1 MDSPLKGEDLA
12 YFVDNSSPYTYLDR
26 GSEILIT
33 PTPNTLTNVM
43 KLFLDTAIVSDIE
56 ERVSTGLIDGITT
69 NPTLSRKSGRDPWKV
84 YRDIIELGV
93 DDLSIEVYGE
103 SYDELLKNSL
113 TVNENYGN
121 VATIKLPCTIDGL
134 KVCKYLRNIGIRV
147 NMTLVFSVSQ
157 ALLCGLAGAMY
168 VSPFIGRMDDNSLD
182 GMKLIN
188 DISNVFKKQFINTL
202 ILAASVRD
210 AQSVGVAFGLGA
222 DICTVPPKVFDDM
235 AKHVLTDKGL
245 EQFNADFLA

>member
-1 MDSPLKGEDLA
+1 
-12 YFVDNSSPYTYLDR
+12 
-26 GSEILIT
+26 
-33 PTPNTLTNVM
+33 M

-56 ERVSTGLIDGITT
+56 DRVSTGLISGITT
-69 NPTLSRKSGRDPWKV
+69 NPTLIKKSDRDPWKV

-93 DDLSIEVYGE
+93 DDLSIEVVGE
-103 SYDELLKNSL
+103 TEKELVTSAL
-113 TVNENYGN
+113 TIHENYGN

-134 KVCKYLRNIGIRV
+134 TACKYLSNIGIRV

-157 ALLCGLAGAMY
+157 ALLCGLAGATY

-188 DISNVFKKQFINTL
+188 DISNLFTGKGVKTKV
-202 ILAASVRD
+202 LAASVRD

-245 EQFNADFLA
+245 EQFNIDFLV